1 MESLLKEAKNGNNL
15 AFTTI
20 VLQMQTDLYNIAK
33 SRLKNDDDT
42 FDAIQTTIEKAY
54 KNIKKLKNDSSFRSW
69 IITILVNECNQIY
82 NKKSKIISIDYLK
95 EDMEIKANDIFE
107 EELDFDFNFNRL
119 LECLNCKERLV
130 TILYYKNNYNVKEI
144 TKILKL
150 KENTVKSLLKRSRDK
165 IKSNYKEEMYG
176 I

>member
-1 MESLLKEAKNGNNL
+1 
-15 AFTTI
+15 
-20 VLQMQTDLYNIAK
+20 MQTDLYKIAK

-82 NKKSKIISIDYLK
+82 NKKSKIVSIDYLK
-95 EDMEIKANDIFE
+95 EDMEIKSNDIFE
-107 EELDFDFNFNRL
+107 EELDFDFNRL

-130 TILYYKNNYNVKEI
+130 TILYYKNNYNIKEI

-165 IKSNYKEEMYG
+165 IKNNYKEEMYG

>member
-20 VLQMQTDLYNIAK
+20 VLQMQTDLYKIAK

-69 IITILVNECNQIY
+69 MITILVNECNQIY
-82 NKKSKIISIDYLK
+82 NKKSKIVSIDYLR
-95 EDMEIKANDIFE
+95 EDMEIKSNDIFE
-107 EELDFDFNFNRL
+107 EELDFDFNRL

>member
-1 MESLLKEAKNGNNL
+1 
-15 AFTTI
+15 
-20 VLQMQTDLYNIAK
+20 MQTDLYRIAK

-82 NKKSKIISIDYLK
+82 NKKSKIISIDYLRK
-95 EDMEIKANDIFE
+95 DMEMKSNKIFE
-107 EELDFDFNFNRL
+107 EELDFDFNRL

-130 TILYYKNNYNVKEI
+130 TILYYKNRYNIKEI

-165 IKSNYKEEMYG
+165 IKNNYKEEMYG
-176 I
+176 F